1 MLGVGQGPARE
12 GQADV
17 LITITIIIAAAGI
30 YCILAPHQT
39 LSVD

>member
-1 MLGVGQGPARE
+1 MLGVGQGPARA

-17 LITITIIIAAAGI
+17 LITIIIAATGI
-30 YCILAPHQT
+30 YCILPPRET